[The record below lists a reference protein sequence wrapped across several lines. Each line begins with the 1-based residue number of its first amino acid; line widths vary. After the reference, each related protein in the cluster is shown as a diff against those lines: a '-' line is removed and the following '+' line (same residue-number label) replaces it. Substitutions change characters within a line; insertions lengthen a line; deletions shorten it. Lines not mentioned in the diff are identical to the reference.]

1 MGSIITGIL
10 SFLGGPLLANL
21 VAAYRAKLESV
32 NSTDQKALELAVKDI
47 ETQLEARKQ
56 AVILG
61 AGNRLAGFIQ
71 ALFGL
76 IGVSFVGKCVVW
88 DTMLGLGSTPSL
100 HGDVATYMTLT
111 ISFFMGGQ
119 ILTTTVATVAR
130 RFGK

>member
-1 MGSIITGIL
+1 MGSIISGVL

-21 VAAYRAKLESV
+21 VAAYKAKLESV
-32 NSTDQKALELAVKDI
+32 NSTDQKALDLAVADLNAQI
-47 ETQLEARKQ
+47 EARKQ
-56 AVILG
+56 ASILG

-88 DTMLGLGSTPSL
+88 DTMLGLGSTPAL

-119 ILTTTVATVAR
+119 IISGVVNTVAR